1 MQLLSLFLHVWT
13 PPPICGDEYDLA
25 NCGNKEIQCDRGC
38 EREKGCLWEFTIS
51 MHACLWGW
59 GGGVWK
65 KVGGTMCV
73 GAFDWRNANLKSH
86 KDDFGLIWFARA
98 AAQGYP
104 FPPFSFNLLGLDSY
118 SSQRA
123 LTVHMFFFFLSL
135 MNNSRSY
142 CRAIYWKKNRSAVSH
157 LDSPSVYASLCLI
170 FDSGK
175 HLNLYFLTI
184 THTNSLGCRIELV
197 INTWISKQRPHRQE
211 MLNGCFFTTTYLHEL
226 AKYFQFNLTT

>member
-123 LTVHMFFFFLSL
+123 LTVHMFFFFYLWW
-135 MNNSRSY
+135 
-142 CRAIYWKKNRSAVSH
+142 ITAVHTVGLFTERKTDLHSVTLIHH
-157 LDSPSVYASLCLI
+157 LFMHLCVWFSI
-170 FDSGK
+170 Q
-175 HLNLYFLTI
+175 
-184 THTNSLGCRIELV
+184 E
-197 INTWISKQRPHRQE
+197 NT
-211 MLNGCFFTTTYLHEL
+211 
-226 AKYFQFNLTT
+226 